1 MFAKCA
7 RTEPATMSSSRLSFA
22 LLTLSALPSCLIEI
36 PERMGKLIVPFAP
49 LIVTVSAASVAV
61 TPCGKVTGC
70 LATRDIVAISS
81 CAPLLR
87 HDANDFAAVAL
98 SARLTVAHHTL
109 RGRDDR
115 NAQTSENRRQFV
127 FAFVHAKSRT
137 AHAIESVDHRLA
149 LEIAQ
154 LHRQRDL
161 AVLGLRREILDI
173 TLVFQYLRQRQFHF
187 GRR

>member
-22 LLTLSALPSCLIEI
+22 LLTLSALPSCLTEI
-36 PERMGKLIVPFAP
+36 PERIGRLIVPFAP
-49 LIVTVSAASVAV
+49 LIVTVSAAMLAV

-70 LATRDIVAISS
+70 FATRDIFAISS

-87 HDANDFAAVAL
+87 HDANDFAAVSL
-98 SARLTVAHHTL
+98 STCLAVAHHTL
-109 RGRDDR
+109 RRRDDG
-115 NAQTSENRRQFV
+115 NTQPSENRRQLV
-127 FAFVHAKSRT
+127 FAFVNAEART
-137 AHAIESVDHRLA
+137 THSIESVDHGFA

-161 AVLGLRREILDI
+161 AVFGLRREILDI
-173 TLVFQYLRQRQFHF
+173 TLVLQYLRQRQFHF